1 MKKQLVLFLT
11 LCLLAEGVSILL
23 HKTIA
28 ASVIAL
34 LLLLLFLFTKL
45 IKVHDIKELG
55 ELLLNNMTLLFIP
68 SAVGIMEHLDLVGPV
83 LLPILIIV
91 VISTILT
98 LFVAGVSAQWV
109 LRIQERKNNHVS

>member
-11 LCLLAEGVSILL
+11 LCLLAEVVSILL

-28 ASVIAL
+28 SSVIAL
-34 LLLLLFLFTKL
+34 FLLLFFLFTKL
-45 IKVHDIKELG
+45 IKVHDIKEVG

-83 LLPILIIV
+83 LLPILLIV
-91 VISTILT
+91 IVSTVLT
-98 LFVAGVSAQWV
+98 LVVAGGSAQLV
-109 LRIQERKNNHVS
+109 LRAQERKKKHVS